1 MTTEPQYDALEGVN
15 IDELIAHPY
24 WEQIDAPLHDLI
36 MSLPAE
42 GLPLQRTTLLSWMYQ
57 SSGVLTFNELATKIQ
72 SDDPIWK
79 TKRFLRVSLRAMQR
93 IHLLTTVNFTGE
105 LEEDE
110 AESVDEDQ
118 IGRHTLVSITWT
130 GMIWLRRA
138 WTARMSFMSKKGLM
152 MAHEHFCEEED
163 EDRAIEPYWVE
174 SINGQD
180 PEVKALAARAQVHMS
195 KAVNSVFQLG
205 ALSND

>member
-24 WEQIDAPLHDLI
+24 WEQIDAHLHDLI

-42 GLPLQRTTLLSWMYQ
+42 GLPMQRTTLLSWLYQ
-57 SSGVLTFNELATKIQ
+57 SSGVLTFNDLASKIE
-72 SDDPIWK
+72 SDDSISK

-93 IHLLTTVNFTGE
+93 IHLLTTVNFTGD

-110 AESVDEDQ
+110 AESVDDDQ

-138 WTARMSFMSKKGLM
+138 WNARMSLMKRMSLEN
-152 MAHEHFCEEED
+152 AHAHFCEEED
-163 EDRAIEPYWVE
+163 EDRAIEPFWVE

-180 PEVKALAARAQVHMS
+180 PEVKALATRAQVHMS